1 MRKSVPVFFAA
12 LISVWFLS
20 PVVRAG
26 AQTNVLTYHNDNT
39 RTGQNL
45 NETLLTLSNV
55 NSTNFGKLG
64 FLSVDGKVD
73 AQPLYVSNLTVA
85 GSPHNV
91 VFIVTEHDS
100 VYAFDADTLAQ
111 LWKVTVLGSGETT
124 SDDHGCGQV
133 TPEIG
138 ITSTPVIDLSAG
150 PNGTIFVVAMSKDNF
165 GNYHQR
171 LHALDVTTG
180 AELSGSP
187 KEIQAIYPTAG
198 GGTTTFAPGQY
209 KERAGLL
216 LLNGVVYT
224 SWASHCDIAPYS
236 GWVIGYGESTL
247 QQASVFNFTPNGSEG
262 SVWMSGAGPAADSLG
277 NIYFLAAN
285 GTFDTS
291 LNANGFPVNGDYGN
305 AFMKLSTSGNSLSVA
320 DYFTMHNTVAESNAD
335 QDLGSGGA
343 LLLPDLTDSLGNTW
357 HLSVGAGK
365 DSIIY
370 VVNRDSMGKFNPTSD
385 NIYQEI
391 SANGLAGGSGV
402 YAMPAYFNGTLYYGA
417 VNDSLKAFTIANARV
432 VTPPSSNTASTF
444 AYPGTTPSISANG
457 TSNGIVWA
465 VQNSGGTAILHA
477 YDATNLANELYNSN
491 QAGTRDQFSD
501 NKFITPMVAN
511 GKVFVGTPTGAIVFG
526 LLSGGTPRTLSSI
539 SVTPA
544 NPSIAKGA
552 TQQFTATGTF
562 SDGSTQNLTST
573 ATWSSS
579 NTAVATINSAGLAS
593 AVGTGSTTIQTI
605 SGSVSGSTTLTVPAP
620 AGQATAYVQSASGND
635 NYNTASASAKF
646 SSNVTANDAIAVFC
660 VWGSLSQTLNSVTDT
675 QGNTFTLVAN
685 PTNGGYGR
693 AAMAYAIARSS
704 GSDTVSCNFS
714 SASIGKSIIVHEI
727 SGVNT
732 STPLDGQKMNVQ
744 NSPGGGTNAITSG
757 SITTTVNGDY
767 ILGFTFNDSANQ
779 ADWNAGTG
787 HTKRQDLQV
796 QSYAAASEDKAQTLS
811 GSVAATFTA
820 TAATFGRFITGIM
833 AFRPSPRTAPT
844 LLSIAVTPANP
855 SIAKGT
861 TQQFTATG
869 TYSDGSTQNLTSTA
883 SWSSSNTAVA
893 TVNSTGLTSGV
904 GTGASTIQA
913 ASGSVTGSTTLTVT
927 AAVLSSIAVTPAN
940 PSIVTGATQPF
951 TATGSYSDGT
961 TQNLTS
967 TASWSSSNTA
977 VATINSIGVSSGL
990 GTGTTTIQA
999 ASAGISGSATLT
1011 VTGPLAIS
1019 VAVSPTTANA
1029 LVGGGTQQ
1037 FTAAVTND
1045 AQNLGVTWSLSG
1057 AGCSGTTCG
1066 ALSASSSASGTA
1078 ITYTAPASA
1087 PTPATVAL
1095 TATSVSDNT
1104 RAASA
1109 TITITLND
1117 TASMYIDFESATD
1130 GTTITTD
1137 SLVASTHCGNGLW
1150 SLEISPITGMT
1161 ISASAQKQLPSSV
1174 TTCGTQY
1181 TDASGTRGLQY
1192 DMSQTDRYA
1201 AYNWS
1206 TLSSS
1211 ASVGFFYKI
1220 TLSDQNYYTVFA
1232 MTAGGGGDYAALHIR
1247 GGAMYL
1253 ETVTGVSNPTPISP
1267 NVWYWVTMQYNAG
1280 GTHYMQVYDGTTWA
1294 LLGSVSRAASGNYN
1308 PTGIEVGRTGNE
1320 PGYPSGY
1327 WYYDEIIVD
1336 YLTAKFP
1343 IVPGTPPSL
1352 VSIAVTPANPSVA
1365 NGLTQQ
1371 FTATGTYSDGSTQ
1384 NLTGAVN
1391 WSSSNTAVAAVIGS
1405 GVASGVGVGA
1415 STIQAASGSV
1425 TGSTT
1430 LTVTAPVLSSIAVTP
1445 ANPSIA
1451 KGATQQFTAT
1461 GTYTDG
1467 SAQNLTSTVAWSSSN
1482 TTVATINSA
1491 GLATSVTTGTST
1503 IQAALGPVIGSTTL
1517 TVTAVLSSIVVTPA
1531 NPSIAKGTT
1540 QQFTATGT
1548 FSDGSTQVLTR
1559 SVGWTSSNTSVATIN
1574 NSGLASG
1581 AGTGTSTIQAASGS
1595 VTGSTTLNVTAAVL
1609 SSIAITPTNPS
1620 IAKGATQQFTATGTF
1635 GDGSTQNLTS
1645 TATWSSS
1652 NTAVATINS
1661 AGLASAVGTGSTTI
1675 QAISGSVSASTTL
1688 TVTTSVSTT
1697 PAYVQSASGN
1707 DHYSTSSASAKF
1719 PSNVTANDAI
1729 AVFCV
1734 WESLSQTLSSV
1745 TDTQGNTFTIVAN
1758 PTSGGYGRAAMA
1770 YAIARSTGG
1779 DTVSCNLSTAS
1790 MGKSIIVHEISGVNT
1805 STPLDGQKVNVQNSP
1820 GGGANAVTSGSITTT
1835 ANGAYILGFTFNDS
1849 ANQADWNAG
1858 TGYTKRQGLQIQ
1870 SYAVASEDKAQTL
1883 SGSVAATFTAT
1894 AAGFGD
1900 FITGII
1906 AFRPR

>member
-1 MRKSVPVFFAA
+1 MRKSVPVFLVA

-26 AQTNVLTYHNDNT
+26 AQSNVLTYHNDNA

-64 FLSVDGKVD
+64 FLAVDGKVD

-85 GSPHNV
+85 GSQHNV

-111 LWKVTVLGSGETT
+111 LWKVTVLSSGETT
-124 SDDHGCGQV
+124 SGDHGCGQV

-138 ITSTPVIDLSAG
+138 ITSTPVIELSAG

-187 KEIQAIYPTAG
+187 KEIQATYPTAG

-209 KERAGLL
+209 KERAGLM

-236 GWVIGYGESTL
+236 GWVMGYGESTL

-262 SVWMSGAGPAADSLG
+262 SVWMSGAGPAADTLG

-417 VNDSLKAFTIANARV
+417 VNDSLKAFAIANARV
-432 VTPPSSNTASTF
+432 VTPPSSNTANTF
-444 AYPGTTPSISANG
+444 AYPGTTPAISANG

-501 NKFITPMVAN
+501 NKFITPMIAN
-511 GKVFVGTPTGAIVFG
+511 GKVFVGTPTGVIVLG
-526 LLSGGTPRTLSSI
+526 LLNGGTPPTLSSI
-539 SVTPA
+539 AVTPG
-544 NPSIAKGA
+544 NPSIPKGT
-552 TQQFTATGTF
+552 TQQFTATGTY

-573 ATWSSS
+573 VAWSSS
-579 NTAVATINSAGLAS
+579 NTTVATINSTGLAT
-593 AVGTGSTTIQTI
+593 AVGAGSTTIQAS
-605 SGSVSGSTTLTVPAP
+605 SGSISGSTTLTVTTSVS
-620 AGQATAYVQSASGND
+620 ATPAYVQSASGND

-646 SSNVTANDAIAVFC
+646 PSNVTASDAIAVFC
-660 VWGSLSQTLNSVTDT
+660 VWHGLSQTLNSVADT
-675 QGNTFTLVAN
+675 QGNTFTIVAN
-685 PTNGGYGR
+685 PTSGRYGR

-704 GSDTVSCNFS
+704 GPDTVSCNFS
-714 SASIGKSIIVHEI
+714 TASMGKSIIVHEI

-767 ILGFTFNDSANQ
+767 IVGFTFNDSSNQ

-787 HTKRQDLQV
+787 YTKRQDLQV
-796 QSYAAASEDKAQTLS
+796 QSYTAASEDKVQTLS
-811 GSVAATFTA
+811 GSVAATFTV
-820 TAATFGRFITGIM
+820 TAATFGDFVTGIM
-833 AFRPSPRTAPT
+833 AFQPRQGPAPT
-844 LLSIAVTPANP
+844 LASIAVTPANP

-861 TQQFTATG
+861 TQPFSATG
-869 TYSDGSTQNLTSTA
+869 TYSDGSTQNLTSTV
-883 SWSSSNTAVA
+883 SWSSSNTAAATITAAGVA
-893 TVNSTGLTSGV
+893 TGV
-904 GTGASTIQA
+904 GTGSSTIQA
-913 ASGSVTGSTTLTVT
+913 ASGSITGSTTLTVT
-927 AAVLSSIAVTPAN
+927 PAVLLSIAATPAN
-940 PSIVTGATQPF
+940 PSIVIGGTQPF

-977 VATINSIGVSSGL
+977 VATINSIGVSSGV

-999 ASAGISGSATLT
+999 ASAGISGFTTLT
-1011 VTGPLAIS
+1011 VTGPLAVS
-1019 VAVSPTTANA
+1019 VAVSPPTANV
-1029 LVGGGTQQ
+1029 LESGGTQQ
-1037 FTAAVTND
+1037 FTATVTND
-1045 AQNLGVTWSLSG
+1045 AQNRGVTWSLSG

-1066 ALSASSSASGTA
+1066 ALSTSSSASGAA

-1109 TITITLND
+1109 SITITLSD
-1117 TASMYIDFESATD
+1117 TASMYIDFETATD
-1130 GTTITTD
+1130 GTTITA
-1137 SLVASTHCGNGLW
+1137 SVMGASTHCGNGSW
-1150 SLEISPITGMT
+1150 NYFTDNPMTGMT
-1161 ISASAQKQLPSSV
+1161 ISTTAQKSLVAPV

-1181 TDASGTRGLQY
+1181 SDAAGTRGLRY
-1192 DMSQTDRYA
+1192 DMSQTGRYA
-1201 AYNWS
+1201 AYHWS
-1206 TLSSS
+1206 TTSSS

-1220 TLSDQNYYTVFA
+1220 DVVDSNWYSVFA
-1232 MTAGGGGDYAALHIR
+1232 ITAQGHDYAMLHMH
-1247 GGAMYL
+1247 GGAMYI
-1253 ETVTGVSNPTPISP
+1253 ETWAGITTPIPISA
-1267 NVWYWVTMQYNAG
+1267 NTWYWVTMQYNAG
-1280 GTHYMQVYDGTTWA
+1280 TTHYMRVYDATTWA
-1294 LLGSVSRAASGNYN
+1294 LLGSVSNVATGNWT
-1308 PTGIEVGRTGNE
+1308 PDGIEVGRTGSE
-1320 PGYPSGY
+1320 PGYPASF
-1327 WYYDEIIVD
+1327 WYYDNIVVD
-1336 YLTAKFP
+1336 YLKGTFP
-1343 IVPGTPPSL
+1343 ILQGTPATL
-1352 VSIAVTPANPSVA
+1352 TSIAVTPANPSIA
-1365 NGLTQQ
+1365 KGTTQP

-1384 NLTGAVN
+1384 NLTSTVT
-1391 WSSSNTAVAAVIGS
+1391 WSSSNTSVATVTGS
-1405 GVASGVGVGA
+1405 GVASGVGIGA

-1430 LTVTAPVLSSIAVTP
+1430 LTVTAAVLSSIAVTP

-1451 KGATQQFTAT
+1451 KGTTQPFTAT
-1461 GTYTDG
+1461 GTYSDG
-1467 SAQNLTSTVAWSSSN
+1467 STQNLTGTVIWSSSN
-1482 TTVATINSA
+1482 LAVATITSA
-1491 GLATSVTTGTST
+1491 GVASGVATGTST
-1503 IQAALGPVIGSTTL
+1503 IQAASGSVIGSTTL

-1548 FSDGSTQVLTR
+1548 YSDGSTRILTG
-1559 SVGWTSSNTSVATIN
+1559 SVSWTCSNTSVATV
-1574 NSGLASG
+1574 SSTGLASG
-1581 AGTGTSTIQAASGS
+1581 VGTGSGTIQAASGS
-1595 VTGSTTLNVTAAVL
+1595 VTGSTTLTVTAAVL
-1609 SSIAITPTNPS
+1609 SSIVVTPANPS
-1620 IAKGATQQFTATGTF
+1620 IAKGTTQQFTATGTYS
-1635 GDGSTQNLTS
+1635 DGSTQNLTS

-1661 AGLASAVGTGSTTI
+1661 AGLVSAVATGSTTI
-1675 QAISGSVSASTTL
+1675 QAISGSLSGSTTL
-1688 TVTTSVSTT
+1688 TVTSLAGQGT
-1697 PAYVQSASGN
+1697 AYVQSASGN

-1745 TDTQGNTFTIVAN
+1745 TDTQGNTFTIVGN
-1758 PTSGGYGRAAMA
+1758 PTNGGYGRAAMA

-1805 STPLDGQKVNVQNSP
+1805 STPLDGQKMNVQSSP

-1835 ANGAYILGFTFNDS
+1835 VNGDYILGFTFNDS

-1858 TGYTKRQGLQIQ
+1858 TGYTKRQDLQIQ
-1870 SYAVASEDKAQTL
+1870 SYAAASEDKVQTL

-1894 AAGFGD
+1894 AATFGH
-1900 FITGII
+1900 FIMGIM
-1906 AFRPR
+1906 ALRP